1 MELKRTKILVS
12 AYACEPNLGSEIG
25 VGWHWVLEMAKYF
38 DLWVLTRES
47 NRASIEGWFE
57 QNPSEHRPTFI
68 YYDLPKKWRF
78 WKRGL
83 RGVRLY
89 YMLWQSFTNR
99 LVKSTMRENGIEV
112 YHLLTYGNALWSVSR
127 YGQKQHFI
135 WGPTSAGTFVSR
147 DYTRHYG
154 LKNRLKELAQRVMA
168 TTLPLNI
175 GFNKRC
181 RDARVI
187 LCKTEQT
194 RLSVPAKY
202 RDKALVFTDVAI
214 DLFDTSKY
222 IKCSDR
228 GVVRYL
234 AVGRLDSWRG
244 FDLMIEAF
252 AKALSINDNL
262 RLDILGKGGDKERLK
277 SIIQRL
283 GVGDRVTLR
292 GEVTM
297 EEYYQAMSDCDVVI
311 NPTLKEGAVTT
322 AFDSMSFAKPLICIN
337 TGGYTRY
344 FDNDYAVVLDLKSRC
359 ETIED
364 LASAVV
370 RLADPEVRKSLSER
384 IVAVRGS
391 FTWARKGE
399 QIRDVIQNTLGDE

>member
-1 MELKRTKILVS
+1 
-12 AYACEPNLGSEIG
+12 
-25 VGWHWVLEMAKYF
+25 
-38 DLWVLTRES
+38 
-47 NRASIEGWFE
+47 
-57 QNPSEHRPTFI
+57 
-68 YYDLPKKWRF
+68 
-78 WKRGL
+78 
-83 RGVRLY
+83 
-89 YMLWQSFTNR
+89 MLWQAFTNR

-127 YGQKQHFI
+127 YGQKLHFV
-135 WGPTSAGTFVSR
+135 WGPTSAGTYLSSDF
-147 DYTRHYG
+147 TRHYG
-154 LKNRLKELAQRVMA
+154 LKNRLKEAAQRVMA
-168 TTLPLNI
+168 QTLSFNI
-175 GFNKRC
+175 GFRNRC

-194 RLSVPAKY
+194 RLSVPQKY

-214 DLFDTSKY
+214 ELFDTSKY
-222 IKCSDR
+222 EKRPDD

-252 AKALSINDNL
+252 AKALSINDKL

-277 SIIQRL
+277 GIISRL
-283 GVGDRVTLR
+283 GVGDKVTLR
-292 GEVTM
+292 GQVTM
-297 EEYYQAMSDCDVVI
+297 EEYYQAMSDCDVVL

-370 RLADPEVRKSLSER
+370 RLADPVVRKSLSTQ
-384 IVAVRGS
+384 IVAVREQ

-399 QIRDVIQNTLGDE
+399 QIRDVINGTL